1 LGLKWKVLLGKDVFV
16 KNEEDSWLFDV
27 FCVAVEDTL
36 TAEVSGMVVNGCV
49 EAADIGGNVN
59 CNCEDSDET
68 SVAGGCGRATL
79 TIAVLILSF
88 WSFEH

>member
-1 LGLKWKVLLGKDVFV
+1 M
-16 KNEEDSWLFDV
+16 
-27 FCVAVEDTL
+27 EDTL
-36 TAEVSGMVVNGCV
+36 TAGVTGVVVNGRV
-49 EAADIGGNVN
+49 EAADIGGNAN
-59 CNCEDSDET
+59 CNCECEDSDET